1 MEKNYMETLL
11 AQIREKHAKECI
23 RQEVSD
29 HIQDQKQHYIA
40 DGMTE
45 EQAEEKA
52 VADMGDP
59 VETGIALDTLHKP
72 KPAWSALAM
81 IAVLC
86 TAGIILQYTIYSSS
100 LSAMGSY
107 FFEKQ
112 CLYSV
117 IGFLVLCIVYLV
129 DYTQIAKYS
138 RFLCLGILLLSFLIG
153 NTDTM
158 HGYPQIDLFYCQ
170 IRMDLFFY
178 FYLPL
183 YGAVLH
189 SFRRCRP
196 HDLWK
201 LALYTILPICLA
213 FRQVHLSVFINISII
228 LIFMLCTAAFKGWI
242 SKSLRLRTLGLIL
255 TGFAAFCAL
264 IFLNLPVYQRYR
276 IQAWMNPAAFR
287 TGAGYVDFRIRHII
301 STSHLIGK
309 NTELFKTG
317 SPLDFETDYLL
328 TYLIGKFGFLAAAAL
343 IILIVLLGVKL
354 LSVSIHQ
361 KNQLGM
367 MMGLGCSL
375 VFIMQ
380 SFEYIL
386 VNLSLLPVSSLYL
399 PLISYGGNGM
409 LHTCILLG
417 ILLSIYRYENI
428 VSEPLPLQYK
438 KDCYT
443 QAELK

>member
-153 NTDTM
+153 NTNTM

-178 FYLPL
+178 LYLPL

-201 LALYTILPICLA
+201 LALYTILPILSRIPASA
-213 FRQVHLSVFINISII
+213 FVRVHQYIHHLDFHALHCCVQRMDQQIVTFEDAWTNSDWVCCV
-228 LIFMLCTAAFKGWI
+228 LCTYIFESACVSTIPDTGMDEPGSFSNRCRICRFSHPPHYQHKPSYRQKYGTVQDW
-242 SKSLRLRTLGLIL
+242 L
-255 TGFAAFCAL
+255 TAGF
-264 IFLNLPVYQRYR
+264 
-276 IQAWMNPAAFR
+276 
-287 TGAGYVDFRIRHII
+287 
-301 STSHLIGK
+301 
-309 NTELFKTG
+309 
-317 SPLDFETDYLL
+317 
-328 TYLIGKFGFLAAAAL
+328 
-343 IILIVLLGVKL
+343 
-354 LSVSIHQ
+354 
-361 KNQLGM
+361 
-367 MMGLGCSL
+367 
-375 VFIMQ
+375 
-380 SFEYIL
+380 
-386 VNLSLLPVSSLYL
+386 
-399 PLISYGGNGM
+399 
-409 LHTCILLG
+409 
-417 ILLSIYRYENI
+417 
-428 VSEPLPLQYK
+428 
-438 KDCYT
+438 
-443 QAELK
+443 

>member
-153 NTDTM
+153 NTNTM

-170 IRMDLFFY
+170 IRMDLFFT
-178 FYLPL
+178 
-183 YGAVLH
+183 
-189 SFRRCRP
+189 C
-196 HDLWK
+196 
-201 LALYTILPICLA
+201 ICLCMA
-213 FRQVHLSVFINISII
+213 LCSILS
-228 LIFMLCTAAFKGWI
+228 AD
-242 SKSLRLRTLGLIL
+242 
-255 TGFAAFCAL
+255 
-264 IFLNLPVYQRYR
+264 
-276 IQAWMNPAAFR
+276 
-287 TGAGYVDFRIRHII
+287 AGRM
-301 STSHLIGK
+301 T
-309 NTELFKTG
+309 
-317 SPLDFETDYLL
+317 
-328 TYLIGKFGFLAAAAL
+328 FG
-343 IILIVLLGVKL
+343 
-354 LSVSIHQ
+354 
-361 KNQLGM
+361 
-367 MMGLGCSL
+367 
-375 VFIMQ
+375 
-380 SFEYIL
+380 
-386 VNLSLLPVSSLYL
+386 SLLYIPYFLFVSHS
-399 PLISYGGNGM
+399 GK
-409 LHTCILLG
+409 CICPCS
-417 ILLSIYRYENI
+417 SIYP
-428 VSEPLPLQYK
+428 SS
-438 KDCYT
+438 
-443 QAELK
+443 